1 MAETIQLWAI
11 LIAVLGVLVTLI
23 ITIFKFGRNTVT
35 KEDLNNSI
43 ESLRLDINKRFQE
56 VNRRFEEV
64 DRRFEEAATDRRR
77 IEEDAADDR
86 QKIRGEMSSRFA
98 EAAEDRQKIREEAA
112 GDRQKIREEM
122 SSGFAEAAED
132 RQKIREEAVGDRQ
145 EIRDEARDERKAIN
159 AEMIRQ
165 NQNYIEHLA
174 HHNIRKASP
183 VSEEDDST

>member
-56 VNRRFEEV
+56 VNRRF
-64 DRRFEEAATDRRR
+64 DEAATDRRR

-86 QKIRGEMSSRFA
+86 QKIRGEMSRGFD
-98 EAAEDRQKIREEAA
+98 EAAEDRQKI
-112 GDRQKIREEM
+112 I
-122 SSGFAEAAED
+122 
-132 RQKIREEAVGDRQ
+132 EEAVANRQ
-145 EIRDEARDERKAIN
+145 KKR
-159 AEMIRQ
+159 
-165 NQNYIEHLA
+165 
-174 HHNIRKASP
+174 
-183 VSEEDDST
+183 

>member
-64 DRRFEEAATDRRR
+64 DRRFDEAATDRRR

-86 QKIRGEMSSRFA
+86 QKIRGEMSSGFA
-98 EAAEDRQKIREEAA
+98 EAAEDRQKIR
-112 GDRQKIREEM
+112 EM

-132 RQKIREEAVGDRQ
+132 RQKIREEAVANRQ